1 MAGELGQYTFPWR
14 GCSPTINQS
23 RGATVASWVTQKV
36 SGPLT
41 GIENNLLPYWLTQ
54 FPDHP
59 LGAIEVPDEAARQVR
74 AYGETGDE
82 MALRT
87 FEQQAMALGR
97 LFTIAA
103 NYTDPSVYFL
113 GGGVV
118 ESTPA
123 FRDWFMGKV
132 REHTVLREEQTR
144 LARFAVV
151 PDLDMAGAR
160 GAALAALATLQ
171 G

>member
-1 MAGELGQYTFPWR
+1 VDHSSAAVRGMARQL
-14 GCSPTINQS
+14 
-23 RGATVASWVTQKV
+23 A
-36 SGPLT
+36 LT
-41 GIENNLLPYWLTQ
+41 ERV
-54 FPDHP
+54 
-59 LGAIEVPDEAARQVR
+59 GAIGVLDEAWQQVR
-74 AYGETGDE
+74 AYGEAGDE
-82 MALRT
+82 MALRI

-123 FRDWFMGKV
+123 FRDSFRGKV
-132 REHTVLREEQTR
+132 REHTVLRDEQTR
-144 LARFAVV
+144 LASFAVV

-160 GAALAALATLQ
+160 GAALAALTTLQ
-171 G
+171 GQSGDLVRR

>member
-1 MAGELGQYTFPWR
+1 
-14 GCSPTINQS
+14 
-23 RGATVASWVTQKV
+23 
-36 SGPLT
+36 
-41 GIENNLLPYWLTQ
+41 LPYWLTQ

-59 LGAIEVPDEAARQVR
+59 LGAIGVPDEAGRQVR
-74 AYGETGDE
+74 AYGEAGDE
-82 MALRT
+82 MAVRI

-132 REHTVLREEQTR
+132 REHTVLRDEQTR
-144 LARFAVV
+144 LASFAVV

-160 GAALAALATLQ
+160 GAALAALATRFRDSQATLFTDSSRPHNSLVGCRQ
-171 G
+171 TCQFRGL